1 MPATKLASEAGQEK
15 TRARAGWGV
24 AGGGEVVFFRVPLAP
39 DFLRYPQMKSFLTG

>member
-1 MPATKLASEAGQEK
+1 MPATKLASEASHEK

-24 AGGGEVVFFRVPLAP
+24 AEGGVFFRVPLAP